1 MANQTITPKTLARL
15 RSNSETAPAHLKAMP
30 SIDQSET
37 QSIEDSVPDSPT
49 LGSSALGSPG
59 PSIIDDEGD
68 LPPILPGFVL
78 SAGSRSSL
86 VGYGKRKSVKK
97 DRPKSQ
103 VSTGSRRS
111 EALG

>member
-1 MANQTITPKTLARL
+1 
-15 RSNSETAPAHLKAMP
+15 
-30 SIDQSET
+30 
-37 QSIEDSVPDSPT
+37 V
-49 LGSSALGSPG
+49 
-59 PSIIDDEGD
+59 DEAE

-103 VSTGSRRS
+103 LSVGSRLS
-111 EALG
+111 ALLS